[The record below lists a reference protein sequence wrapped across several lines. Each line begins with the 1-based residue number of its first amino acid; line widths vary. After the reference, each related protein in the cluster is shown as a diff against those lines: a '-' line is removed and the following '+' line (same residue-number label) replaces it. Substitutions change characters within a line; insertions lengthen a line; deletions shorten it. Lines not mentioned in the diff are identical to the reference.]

1 MEISQKK
8 KRAWSEIFRS
18 RGLLFFAALLTAM
31 ALTMNMEVADIAE
44 EGISN
49 SLYLKIYKILEM
61 VRRDVE
67 GKGLLVTVLTVC
79 LYVCY
84 KRVWREKE
92 MQAVRHGK
100 GLALFLTLMYAGG
113 VGFSFGNSLS
123 VLYSSSV
130 RLLKSMVLISG
141 FYCFYLTIIH
151 VFYSFLISHKDIRMK
166 ENKILLLYRRHP
178 FTAAWAGIMLSWLL
192 HLVLRYPGIMS
203 YDNWNQL
210 AYYFGYREYT
220 TAQPV
225 FHTWL
230 FGSFAKLGTMLGSGN
245 IGLFAFVVMQS
256 AVMAGV
262 LSESLVLM
270 EKWKAP
276 VWLRLLTMGI
286 YCFAPDYAGY
296 AAFPIK
302 DFLYTAFFL
311 LFALLCM
318 EWFREPQEFWKNN
331 GHKAGWIVS
340 ACLMILFRKNGI
352 AVYLPVAFAVGF
364 SMMKRGISEKRL
376 SWQTAAVIGLLV
388 PVILAFGIEGIISSA
403 YHVGKDGPK
412 EMFSLPFQQ
421 TARYVRDYGEE
432 IPEEEKEII
441 RQVLD
446 YDNLPTLYLESS
458 ADPVKTS
465 FRGNSTKALTDY
477 LGVWFRQ
484 FLRHPLCYVEATW
497 NQNYYLFAPN
507 IDNYVYNRDCH
518 IGEEYV
524 LQEGLGEAVRFEIP
538 TWMQGLCQVMV
549 SFYSFL
555 SEFPIIGMLNNAA
568 VYVILLFIISI
579 FMLHEKRGKEL
590 FVLLPLFLTFL
601 IIIAGPQVINQPRY
615 AFPIIYAMPSVLA
628 FYMRA
633 EGQVKTQE
641 GNGKGGMK

>member
-8 KRAWSEIFRS
+8 KRLWNGIFRS
-18 RGLLFFAALLTAM
+18 RGLLFCSALLTAM

-49 SLYLKIYKILEM
+49 SLYLKVYKILEM
-61 VRRDVE
+61 VRQGIT

-84 KRVWREKE
+84 NKVWREKE
-92 MQAVRHGK
+92 TQTVRYGK
-100 GLALFLTLMYAGG
+100 GLALFLAVMYTGG
-113 VGFSFGNSLS
+113 VGFAFGNSLS
-123 VLYSSSV
+123 VLYASSV
-130 RLLKSMVLISG
+130 RLLKSMVLIAG
-141 FYCFYLTIIH
+141 FYVFYLTVIH
-151 VFYSFLISHKDIRMK
+151 VFYRLLISRSDIGVK
-166 ENKILLLYRRHP
+166 ESRLLLFYRRHR
-178 FTAAWAGIMLSWLL
+178 FASVWAGIMMSWLF
-192 HLVLRYPGIMS
+192 HLLLRYPGVMS

-230 FGSFAKLGTMLGSGN
+230 FGSFAKLGIMLGNGN
-245 IGLFAFVVMQS
+245 IGLFAFTVMQS

-262 LSESLVLM
+262 LSWSLVLM
-270 EKWKAP
+270 KKWKAP
-276 VWLRLLTMGI
+276 VWLRLLTLGI
-286 YCFAPDYAGY
+286 YCFVPAYTGY

-302 DFLYTAFFL
+302 DFLYAACFL
-311 LFALLCM
+311 LFVLLCM
-318 EWFREPQEFWKNN
+318 EWFLEPGEFWKNN
-331 GHKAGWIVS
+331 WHKAGWIAG

-352 AVYLPVAFAVGF
+352 AVYIPVAFAVGF
-364 SMMKRGISEKRL
+364 SMMKRGISEKRTAR
-376 SWQTAAVIGLLV
+376 SAAAVIGLLL
-388 PVILAFGIEGIISSA
+388 PVMLAFGIEGIIGSV
-403 YHVGKDGPK
+403 YHVEKDGPK

-432 IPEEEKEII
+432 IPEEDKEII

-446 YDNLPTLYLESS
+446 YDNLPALYLESS

-465 FRGNSTKALTDY
+465 FRGKGTEALTDY
-477 LGVWFRQ
+477 FGVWFRQ
-484 FLRHPLCYVEATW
+484 FLNHPFCYVEATW

-524 LQEGLGEAVRFEIP
+524 MAEGMGDTIRFEIP
-538 TWMQGLCQVMV
+538 AWMQGLCPVMV

-555 SEFPIIGMLNNAA
+555 SEFPVIGMLNNAA
-568 VYVILLFIISI
+568 FYVILMFVVGI
-579 FMLHEKRGKEL
+579 FMLHEKRGREW

-601 IIIAGPQVINQPRY
+601 IIIAGPQLIHQPRY
-615 AFPIIYAMPSVLA
+615 AFPIIYTMPSVLA
-628 FYMRA
+628 FYTRA
-633 EGQVKTQE
+633 GMNTSR
-641 GNGKGGMK
+641 NGTEKEA